1 MTEFND
7 TQIRVPMIAL
17 RGLVIVPRMIVHFD
31 VGRKRSVAALNA
43 AVKSNTPVFL
53 VSQKDMMV
61 DDPGIDDIYRYGTLS
76 TVKQVLK
83 LSGDNIRVM
92 VEGEARARVVEI
104 LPGRHFNQAVIER
117 LPETPSTDLTAAQAA
132 VREIRAAF
140 EEYISY
146 APKISP
152 DTMMAV
158 ITAEEPGELA
168 DFIIANLNLSH
179 ELKQK
184 VLEAHDPIDRAKTLV
199 AVLYNE
205 VEILKIEN
213 SIHEQV
219 KGQLDQNQREYYLRE
234 QMKVI
239 QEELGEGESLTD
251 EVQNYRN
258 KIADL
263 KLSKEI
269 EEPLLKEVA
278 KLAKMGGSATEA
290 TVIRGYLDACLD
302 LPWNT
307 KTKDKLDI
315 ARVKARLDKDHYGL
329 VKVKERILEYIAVR
343 KLTDGKNSQVLCL
356 VGPPGVGKT
365 SIATS
370 IAGAMGRKFAR
381 ISLGGIRD
389 EAEIRGHRKTY
400 IGAMPGRIIAAIR
413 QAGSANPLILLDEI
427 DKLTSDVRGDP
438 AAALLEVLDTEQNK
452 TFRDHYIE
460 LPFDLRDVMFIT
472 TANNMDTIPLPL
484 RDRMEI
490 IELTSYTNSEKLHIA
505 QDFLVPRQIK
515 KNGLTKRDI
524 RFTPEGLAAIIDC
537 YTRESGVRTLEREI
551 AACCRK
557 AATAKV
563 SGDGKVFT
571 ITPENLDALLGP
583 PRFKREDV
591 PHTDEVGLCNG
602 LAWTSVGG
610 EILQIE
616 VSVVEGTG
624 KVQLTGSLGDIMK
637 ESCNAA
643 ITYVRSRCSELGID
657 GEFYKNSD
665 IHIHFPEGAVPK
677 DGPSAGIAITTALVS
692 ALTGSPVRG
701 DIAMTGEV
709 TLRGRVL
716 PIGGLKEKTMA
727 AYREGLLTV
736 ILPSEN
742 RPDIEEIDTE
752 VAKALNFIYVKNA
765 DEVIEI
771 ALRSKVLKAL
781 TEPFISAAVAPPA
794 IRISQ

>member
-7 TQIRVPMIAL
+7 KEIRVPMIAL
-17 RGLVIVPRMIVHFD
+17 RGLVIVPHMVVHFD

-43 AVKSNTPVFL
+43 AMKSNTPVFL
-53 VSQKDMMV
+53 VSQKDMLV
-61 DDPGIDDIYRYGTLS
+61 DDPGIYDIYKYGTLA

-92 VEGEARARVVEI
+92 VEGESRARVVDL
-104 LPGRHFNQAVIER
+104 LPGRYYNQAVIEP
-117 LPETPSTDLTAAQAA
+117 LPEIPEADKTAAQAA
-132 VREIRAAF
+132 VREIKTAF
-140 EEYISY
+140 EEYIGY
-146 APKISP
+146 APKVSP
-152 DTMMAV
+152 DTMMTV
-158 ITAEEPGELA
+158 LTGEEPGELA
-168 DFIIANLNLSH
+168 DFIIANSNLNH
-179 ELKQK
+179 ELKQR
-184 VLEAHDPIDRAKTLV
+184 VLEAHDAMDRAKTLV
-199 AVLYNE
+199 EILYNE

-219 KGQLDQNQREYYLRE
+219 KEQLDQNQREYYLRE

-239 QEELGEGESLTD
+239 QEELGEGENIMD
-251 EVQNYRN
+251 EAQNYRA
-258 KIADL
+258 KITAL
-263 KLSKEI
+263 KLPKEI
-269 EEPLLKEVA
+269 EEPLLKETA
-278 KLAKMGGSATEA
+278 RLAKMGALGSEA
-290 TVIRGYLDACLD
+290 TVVRNYLDTCLD
-302 LPWNT
+302 LPWNK

-315 ARVKARLDKDHYGL
+315 QKVKARLDKDHYGL
-329 VKVKERILEYIAVR
+329 DKVKDRILEYISVR
-343 KLTDGKNSQVLCL
+343 KLTDGKNSQGLCL

-370 IAGAMGRKFAR
+370 VAGAIGRKFAR

-400 IGAMPGRIIAAIR
+400 IGAMPGRIIAALR
-413 QAGSANPLILLDEI
+413 QAGTSNPIILLDEI

-438 AAALLEVLDTEQNK
+438 AAALLEVLDTEQNR

-460 LPFDLRDVMFIT
+460 LPFDLREVMFIT
-472 TANNMDTIPLPL
+472 TANSIGTIPPAL

-490 IELTSYTNSEKLHIA
+490 IELTSYTNREKLHIA
-505 QDFLVPRQIK
+505 EDYLVPRQVK
-515 KNGLTKRDI
+515 KSGLTKRDI
-524 RFTPEGLAAIIDC
+524 KFTSTGISAIIDS

-557 AATAKV
+557 GATAKV
-563 SGDGKVFT
+563 SKGGKSVT
-571 ITPENLDALLGP
+571 VTPEILEKLLGP
-583 PRFKREDV
+583 ARFKREEISRK
-591 PHTDEVGLCNG
+591 DEIGLCNG

-616 VSVVEGTG
+616 VAVTDGTG
-624 KVQLTGSLGDIMK
+624 KIQLTGSLGDVMK

-657 GEFYKNSD
+657 SEFYKNTD

-692 ALTGSPVRG
+692 ALTDNPVRG

-727 AYREGLLTV
+727 AYREELMTV
-736 ILPSEN
+736 IVPSEN
-742 RPDIEEIDTE
+742 KPDIEEIDKD
-752 VAKALNFIYVKNA
+752 VAKALNFVYVKTA
-765 DEVIEI
+765 DEVIDVAI
-771 ALRSKVLKAL
+771 RHKAPKAAQ
-781 TEPFISAAVAPPA
+781 EPFITSPPA
-794 IRISQ
+794 QTTMRISQ